1 MADSK
6 TALREKTKD
15 ILFRLTEEERRVFC
29 EVLKIE
35 RDTLHQKRPRI
46 REELLKAVRDIVK
59 ELPQ

>member
-15 ILFRLTEEERRVFC
+15 ILFRLTEEERRVFS